1 MGIFHSLH
9 LNMTAGVEY
18 AQECYC
24 GNSFTNGGGASASSG
39 CTMACQGD
47 VTQTCGGPNRL
58 SVFSNNAT
66 VLSPRSGGS
75 RKRAVALR
83 G

>member
-1 MGIFHSLH
+1 MFHKAKTSPQS
-9 LNMTAGVEY
+9 AGVEY

-39 CTMACQGD
+39 CTMACNGD
-47 VTQTCGGPNRL
+47 ITQSCGGSSRL

-66 VLSPRSGGS
+66 ILSGASTAS
-75 RKRAVALR
+75 KRAIAMR
-83 G
+83 S